1 MLPICLYNTGEDM
14 EDSSKYTP
22 EVEQLVIKRQAL
34 LALRD
39 EVTAK
44 LKTTPT
50 FDHQALIDQE
60 IALSK
65 QIGDLGQQIR
75 EKLGLEKPQNE
86 ETLPQASVQ
95 PQSPDQPV
103 EKKKR
108 KRKRKK
114 SHSRAS
120 RAAEV
125 ASNLQ
130 SVASALEEAAS
141 ELKGLEPEEEE
152 PEDEEPE
159 VEPAVVTKPKKTC
172 STCDKAPMV
181 CLMEKKGFATPTD
194 ADELKKISETSGCP
208 FEPAQAVPAP
218 VEEEEQ
224 SEYQKEVDRIIK
236 DIQKLFDEHFSYDE
250 VQNLAEEMG
259 NWRDGLQG
267 TNLENSER
275 YQTVSDTADAME
287 NAASTLDGLSFP
299 ELGGDSSDDVEQFAE
314 ELEQLA
320 NDINDAVSE
329 IENCNFPGMYG

>member
-1 MLPICLYNTGEDM
+1 M

-39 EVTAK
+39 EVTDK

-50 FDHQALIDQE
+50 LDHQALIDQE

-86 ETLPQASVQ
+86 GTLPQASVQ

-120 RAAEV
+120 RAADV

-152 PEDEEPE
+152 TEDEEPE

-194 ADELKKISETSGCP
+194 ADELKKLSEVNGCP
-208 FEPAQAVPAP
+208 FEPAVPAP
-218 VEEEEQ
+218 EAEEEEQ

-236 DIQKLFDEHFSYDE
+236 DTQKFFDEHFVYDG
-250 VQNLAEEMG
+250 VQNLADEMG
-259 NWRDGLQG
+259 SWRDGLQG
-267 TNLENSER
+267 TNLENSDR
-275 YQTVSDTADAME
+275 YQTISDTADTME
-287 NAASTLDGLSFP
+287 NASSALDGLSFP
-299 ELGGDSSDDVEQFAE
+299 DLGGDSSDDVEQFAD

-320 NDINDAVSE
+320 NDINDAVSD
-329 IENCNFPGMYG
+329 IENCDFPGMYG